1 MPYSMKTA
9 INRRIM
15 WLLQQRTGHQA
26 TKAELYSKLKRVHLC
41 ELSVEEKSG
50 INNFWG
56 HFPKNYNYWRFY
68 KTLGITE
75 NLHEVVPDDIFTK
88 YILRVLNPFYFSK
101 AFKEK
106 NLYPIIFKE
115 LKQPRIII
123 NMINGIAYSE
133 SMDIMT
139 KKKMSETLLSVER
152 FIIKPTSGSCGGNG
166 IKIFATSNMT
176 SIDIDVILS
185 SYGSNFVC
193 QEIVQQS
200 DITAKFSNSSLN
212 TFRINSL
219 HINGHTSVENIMFR
233 HGQGD
238 SNVDNFG
245 MGGVC
250 CGVENN
256 GQFIGKAIDSSL
268 NIHKTTPF
276 KVDYQKVSIPETKIL
291 VDYAINAHQ
300 HLLPMIGHVAW
311 DFALSNKNEP
321 IFIEVNLGWP
331 GLISE
336 QMSSQRSIYHN
347 RTREVV
353 DYAIQ
358 NQNKLKITDF
368 LGGWI

>member
-1 MPYSMKTA
+1 MVSA
-9 INRRIM
+9 INRKIM

-26 TKAELYSKLKRVHLC
+26 TKAELYSKLKRVQLC
-41 ELSVEEKSG
+41 ELSVEEKSD

-68 KTLGITE
+68 KSMGITE
-75 NLHEVVPDDIFTK
+75 NLYEIVPDDIYTRQ
-88 YILRVLNPFYFSK
+88 ILRILNPIHYAK
-101 AFKEK
+101 AFHIK
-106 NLYPIIFKE
+106 NVYPIIYKE
-115 LKQPRIII
+115 LTQPRILI
-123 NMINGIAYSE
+123 NMINGIAYSN
-133 SMDIMT
+133 SMDIMSA
-139 KKKMSETLLSVER
+139 KEILETLLSVER

-166 IKIFATSNMT
+166 INIFATAKMT
-176 SIDIDVILS
+176 NDDIDSIIG
-185 SYGSNFVC
+185 SYGKNFVC

-233 HGQGD
+233 HGQGN

-256 GQFIGKAIDSSL
+256 GQFTGKAIDYSL
-268 NIHKTTPF
+268 NIHEITPF
-276 KVDYQKVSIPETKIL
+276 NIDYQKVFIPETKIL

-311 DFALSNKNEP
+311 DFALSDKNEP

-336 QMSSQRSIYHN
+336 QMSSQRPIFNH
-347 RTREVV
+347 RTKEVL

-358 NQNKLKITDF
+358 NQDKLKITDF